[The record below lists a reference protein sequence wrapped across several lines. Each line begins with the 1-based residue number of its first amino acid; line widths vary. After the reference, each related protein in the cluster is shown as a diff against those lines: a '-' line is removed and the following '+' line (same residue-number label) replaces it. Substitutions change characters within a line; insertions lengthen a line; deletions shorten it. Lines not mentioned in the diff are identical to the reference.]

1 MGSALRVKHVAQ
13 ERVLLDAL
21 VRAAQPLQSA
31 TAHVQR
37 VATVLVVR
45 RRVIVMVFALPGAT
59 VHAVAPQNIVMD
71 HVGLVTFRTVL
82 RHNVHDARRAVLQSI
97 MRSMHA
103 MTARLASSNRRL
115 VRPCV
120 FRATVKRSHS
130 PYFASMFSLV
140 TAMALA
146 VA

>member
-45 RRVIVMVFALPGAT
+45 RRVIVMVLALPGVT
-59 VHAVAPQNIVMD
+59 VHAVAPRNIVMVLVD
-71 HVGLVTFRTVL
+71 LVTFRAVHL
-82 RHNVHDARRAVLQSI
+82 HNVHDARQAVLQSI
-97 MRSMHA
+97 MHSMHA
-103 MTARLASSNRRL
+103 MIARLASSNRRL
-115 VRPCV
+115 VRLCV
-120 FRATVKRSHS
+120 FCATVKRSHS